1 MDRGKAA
8 GVDGL
13 VIEHLKFAHPIINTL
28 LVKLFNYSLLC
39 GIVPSDFG
47 LGISIPIPKLFT
59 TTSSMNSDEFRCITI
74 SPVISKVF
82 EHCILDNFENY
93 FSSSDAQFGFKKRT
107 GCNHAIFS
115 VKCVVDYFVKGGST
129 VSLCTL
135 DISKAFDNVSH
146 DVLFIKL
153 MNRGLPKS
161 LLTLLIR
168 WYSSSQSRVRWLNA
182 YSYSYFPSSGVRHG

>member
-13 VIEHLKFAHPIINTL
+13 VIEHLKFAHPII
-28 LVKLFNYSLLC
+28 VRLFNYILIC

-59 TTSSMNSDEFRCITI
+59 ATSSMNAEEFRCITI

-82 EHCILDNFENY
+82 EHGILGTFGIY
-93 FSSSDAQFGFKKRT
+93 FTSYDAQLGFKKRT

-129 VSLCTL
+129 VNLCTL
-135 DISKAFDNVSH
+135 DISKAFDKISH
-146 DVLFIKL
+146 SILFIKL
-153 MNRGLPKS
+153 MKRDIPKS
-161 LLTLLIR
+161 LHGTL
-168 WYSSSQSRVRWLNA
+168 
-182 YSYSYFPSSGVRHG
+182 